1 MHAVIRTGG
10 KQYYVTAGDIVE
22 VDKLAG
28 NIGETLA
35 LTDVLMIAG
44 NGDVTVGQ
52 PVVEGATVSVKITG
66 QYRGQKIIVFRYRPK
81 KRIRVR
87 KGHRQYLTRLH
98 VQGIRLADGTEFQ
111 IAAQEPYVADVVV
124 EEPVVVAPIAEESIV
139 DESVA
144 EEPVLQASV
153 AVVEEPVVVA
163 PVVEESVIEES
174 IIEESV
180 AEEPVLQA
188 SVIEEPMVDESVTEA
203 SAVDDNSPDDTTGD
217 TIVDSADN
225 DKAATA
231 KAEDKE

>member
-28 NIGETLA
+28 NIGETIA

-52 PVVEGATVSVKITG
+52 PIVEGAIVSVKITG
-66 QYRGQKIIVFRYRPK
+66 QYRGQKIMVFRYRPK

-111 IAAQEPYVADVVV
+111 LAAPEPYVADVVV
-124 EEPVVVAPIAEESIV
+124 EEAVVVAPVAEEAMVDESIVEEPVLQAPVLEESVIDEPVIDESIV
-139 DESVA
+139 DES
-144 EEPVLQASV
+144 
-153 AVVEEPVVVA
+153 
-163 PVVEESVIEES
+163 
-174 IIEESV
+174 
-180 AEEPVLQA
+180 
-188 SVIEEPMVDESVTEA
+188 M
-203 SAVDDNSPDDTTGD
+203 VDDNSTDDFTVDTIGD
-217 TIVDSADN
+217 TVVESDDN
-225 DKAATA
+225 ESAATA

>member
-28 NIGETLA
+28 NIGEILA

-52 PVVEGATVSVKITG
+52 PIVEGAIVNVKITG
-66 QYRGQKIIVFRYRPK
+66 QYRGQKIMVFRYRPK

-111 IAAQEPYVADVVV
+111 LAAPEPYMADVVV
-124 EEPVVVAPIAEESIV
+124 EEPVVVAP
-139 DESVA
+139 
-144 EEPVLQASV
+144 VL
-153 AVVEEPVVVA
+153 
-163 PVVEESVIEES
+163 EESVIEES
-174 IIEESV
+174 MVDESIV
-180 AEEPVLQA
+180 EEPVLQA
-188 SVIEEPMVDESVTEA
+188 PVLEESGIDEPLVDEPIVDESVVNDNSTDDT
-203 SAVDDNSPDDTTGD
+203 AVDTVVKSNDNES
-217 TIVDSADN
+217 
-225 DKAATA
+225 AATA

>member
-28 NIGETLA
+28 NIGETIA

-52 PVVEGATVSVKITG
+52 PIVEGATVSAKITG

-111 IAAQEPYVADVVV
+111 LAAREPYVA
-124 EEPVVVAPIAEESIV
+124 S
-139 DESVA
+139 
-144 EEPVLQASV
+144 
-153 AVVEEPVVVA
+153 AVVEEPVVVT
-163 PVVEESVIEES
+163 PVPEESVIEEAMVD
-174 IIEESV
+174 ESV
-180 AEEPVLQA
+180 AELPVLQESVAEEAMVDESIVEEPVLQA
-188 SVIEEPMVDESVTEA
+188 SVIDEPLVDESV
-203 SAVDDNSPDDTTGD
+203 VDDNSTDDAA
-217 TIVDSADN
+217 IVDESVVDDNSTDDITVDTVVESADN
-225 DKAATA
+225 NKAATA
-231 KAEDKE
+231 EAENKE

>member
-52 PVVEGATVSVKITG
+52 PIVEGATVSVKITG
-66 QYRGQKIIVFRYRPK
+66 QYRGQKIMVFRYRPK

-111 IAAQEPYVADVVV
+111 LAAPEPYVADVVV
-124 EEPVVVAPIAEESIV
+124 EEPVVVAPV
-139 DESVA
+139 
-144 EEPVLQASV
+144 P
-153 AVVEEPVVVA
+153 
-163 PVVEESVIEES
+163 EESVIEES
-174 IIEESV
+174 MVDESIV
-180 AEEPVLQA
+180 EEPVLQA
-188 SVIEEPMVDESVTEA
+188 PVLEESVIDAPVIDESVI
-203 SAVDDNSPDDTTGD
+203 DDNSTDDLTGD
-217 TIVDSADN
+217 TAVDTVVESNDN
-225 DKAATA
+225 ESAATA